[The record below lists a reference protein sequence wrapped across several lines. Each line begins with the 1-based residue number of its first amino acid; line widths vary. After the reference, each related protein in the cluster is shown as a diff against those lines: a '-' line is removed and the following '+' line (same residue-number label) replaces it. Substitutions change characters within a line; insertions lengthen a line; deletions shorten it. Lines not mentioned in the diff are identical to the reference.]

1 MATSADRTVDR
12 ALEYALQQAV
22 RAPSVH
28 NTQPWRFTV
37 KDSALEIFADWT
49 RQLSVLD
56 PQGRELLLSCGAA
69 VHTARVALA
78 AAGHDCV
85 IERYPDP
92 TRSDLLARVTLCPAT
107 PDSRALAE
115 LAPHVTR
122 RTTNRRRFG
131 TTAVPDE
138 VIQTLV
144 AVAPAHSASLVPIT
158 RDSDRVAIARLSQL
172 ADQRQIL
179 DPAYR
184 AELRAW
190 TTDDP
195 HRHDGV
201 YSMTVPHVAA
211 GTPDALPIR
220 DFDTHGHGY
229 LPVDSGADAEGCLL
243 VLGTYSDD
251 ALAWLRSGEAMQ
263 HVLLEITRLDC
274 VASPLTQIVE
284 DEETRAELRAML
296 VPSMYPHVLLR
307 VGHAAPTP
315 GSLRRPLS
323 SVVDTDP

>member
-1 MATSADRTVDR
+1 MGIATDRTTVR
-12 ALEYALQQAV
+12 ALEHAMQQAV

-28 NTQPWRFTV
+28 NTQPWRFAV
-37 KDSALEIFADWT
+37 RGSALEILADWT

-56 PQGRELLLSCGAA
+56 PDGRELLISCGAA
-69 VHTARVALA
+69 LHTARVALA
-78 AAGHDCV
+78 GTGHDSV
-85 IERYPDP
+85 IERFPDP
-92 TRSDLLARVTLCPAT
+92 TRSDLLARVTLRPAT
-107 PDSRALAE
+107 EESRALSD
-115 LAPHVTR
+115 LAPHITR

-131 TTAVPDE
+131 TEPVPDE
-138 VIQTLV
+138 VVQRLV
-144 AVAPAHSASLVPIT
+144 DVVSSHSASLLPIT
-158 RDSDRVAIARLSQL
+158 RDADRQAIARLSRL
-172 ADQRQIL
+172 ADQRQVL

-201 YSMTVPHVAA
+201 YAMTVPHVAA
-211 GTPDALPIR
+211 GTPDTLPIR

-243 VLGTYSDD
+243 VLGTLSDD
-251 ALAWLRSGEAMQ
+251 ATAWLCTGEALQ
-263 HVLLEITRLDC
+263 HALLEITRHEC

-284 DEETRAELRAML
+284 DDRTRAELRDLL
-296 VPSMYPHVLLR
+296 VPSMYPHILLR
-307 VGHAAPTP
+307 VGRAAPTP

-323 SVVDTDP
+323 SVVDTES